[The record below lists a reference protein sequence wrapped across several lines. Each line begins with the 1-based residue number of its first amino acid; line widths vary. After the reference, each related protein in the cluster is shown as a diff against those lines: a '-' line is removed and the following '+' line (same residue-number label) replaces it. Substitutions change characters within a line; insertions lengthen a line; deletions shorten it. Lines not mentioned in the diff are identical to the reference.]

1 MRHGR
6 GLRVALMATSFT
18 QLGCSFLFLETAPH
32 PDDRPIDRPVNQPI
46 DRPVKRPFRAIDDD
60 GCTERNTLP
69 GVDTAVAGVTAG
81 LALLS
86 LGPPSQGTGA
96 ASGHETLRGIV
107 VGSAL
112 VYAGISA
119 VSAMWG
125 VYHMHECRNYLSP
138 PLKDEPA
145 VEPTPQ

>member
-1 MRHGR
+1 MRFR
-6 GLRVALMATSFT
+6 EVLLVALMATPLT
-18 QLGCSFLFLETAPH
+18 QLGCSFLFLETAPS
-32 PDDRPIDRPVNQPI
+32 PGDRPI
-46 DRPVKRPFRAIDDD
+46 KRPFRALDDS

-69 GVDTAVAGVTAG
+69 GIDTAVAGTTAG
-81 LALLS
+81 LVLLS

-96 ASGHETLRGIV
+96 GSEHGTIRGIV

-125 VYHMHECRNYLSP
+125 FFHTHECRNYLHP
-138 PLKDEPA
+138 QMKEAPRTEPD
-145 VEPTPQ
+145 TPSLADGP